1 MTSTETAKLND
12 IVSALEESA
21 FNLRVASCVARQK
34 GLAATTDIAIAA
46 EHTEE
51 AIAILKEER

>member
-1 MTSTETAKLND
+1 MISTETVKLND
-12 IVSALEESA
+12 VVSALEESA

-34 GLAATTDIAIAA
+34 GLAATTDIACAA
-46 EHTEE
+46 EYTEE

>member
-1 MTSTETAKLND
+1 MTSTETVKLND

-21 FNLRVASCVARQK
+21 FNLRVASCLARQK

-46 EHTEE
+46 EHAEE

>member
-1 MTSTETAKLND
+1 MTSTMTEKLND
-12 IVSALEESA
+12 VVSALEESA

-51 AIAILKEER
+51 ALAILKEEQ